1 MFGYVNINE
10 NELKVKEFKTYR
22 AYYCGVCQA
31 LRKRLGTAGRLSLS
45 FDMTFLAMLLDGLY
59 DLESRTE
66 QRRCAPHMIRAHEAV
81 LGEACTYA
89 ADMNI
94 LLAYGNLEDKWYDS
108 GNVGAKTGAICL
120 KGKRDKIAK
129 LYPRQAEA
137 VKNYVEKLHEVEKA
151 GEADIETAA
160 GLTGEML
167 AEIYAFRDDEWS
179 ETLRKLGFYIGK
191 YVYLADAYEDYENDK
206 KKGSYNPFV
215 INNIDLRSTG
225 MKILTMMAAEAAR
238 TLETLPIDKNLGIL
252 RNIVYSGMWS
262 RINKK
267 NEGAKKDGGSL

>member
-10 NELKVKEFKTYR
+10 NELKVKEFKCYR
-22 AYYCGVCQA
+22 AYYCGVCQT

-59 DLESRTE
+59 DLESETV
-66 QRRCAPHMIRAHEAV
+66 QKRCAPHMIRSHEAV
-81 LGEACTYA
+81 IGEATAYA

-94 LLAYGNLEDKWYDS
+94 LLVYGNLEDKWFDS
-108 GNVGAKTGAICL
+108 RNVGAKAGALYL
-120 KGKRDKIAK
+120 KRKRDRLAK
-129 LYPRQAEA
+129 VYPRQAEA

-151 GEADIETAA
+151 GEENIETAA

-167 AEIYAFRDDEWS
+167 AEIYAFREDEWS
-179 ETLRKLGFYIGK
+179 DTLRKLGFFIGK
-191 YVYLADAYEDYENDK
+191 YVYLADAYEDYDKDK
-206 KKGSYNPFV
+206 KSGSYNPFV
-215 INNIDLRSTG
+215 INNTDLESTG

-267 NEGAKKDGGSL
+267 NEGAKKDG